1 MQMNPT
7 LENNTLIIRKDGKVY
22 KAIMKNNNRWKLYE
36 VKDYEQISKGTETNV
51 FSMPYKKL

>member
-1 MQMNPT
+1 MIYKEYSEEEIMKMNPT

-36 VKDYEQISKGTETNV
+36 VKDYE
-51 FSMPYKKL
+51 